1 MSTSPVAES
10 PALPEPINL
19 RAVEDLMANRDAL
32 KTQLGRAIIGQ
43 DAVIENIW
51 LTILCGGHALLV
63 GVPGLAKT
71 LLVRSLSRALALS
84 FKRIQ
89 FTPDLMP
96 SDLIGTNVFQPDSHT
111 FKFLPGPIFCDILL
125 ADEINRTPPKT
136 QSALLEAMEEHQAT
150 VDGISRS
157 LPEHFFVIA
166 TQNPIEYEG
175 TFPLPEAQTDRFLFK
190 IKVDYPTPADE
201 LTLLQQSPFSGRV
214 EDIVQPR
221 ATAADFETIR
231 REIEAITIDQT
242 IYDYTLRLVTASRQS
257 PQLALGA
264 SPRAGRAWIRAARVL
279 ALLRERAFVT
289 PDDIKELAYP
299 ILRHRLVRKAE
310 TEIEG
315 TTVEQVIDQLLASVE
330 VPR

>member
-1 MSTSPVAES
+1 MNSLLATRAAEIRQEIKKVIVGQETLVEKTLI
-10 PALPEPINL
+10 ALL
-19 RAVEDLMANRDAL
+19 A
-32 KTQLGRAIIGQ
+32 
-43 DAVIENIW
+43 
-51 LTILCGGHALLV
+51 GGHVILE

-71 LLVRSLSRALALS
+71 LFARALAASLQVT

-96 SDLIGTNVFQPDSHT
+96 SDLIGTNIFQPGTNT
-111 FKFLPGPIFCDILL
+111 FKFLSGPIFADILL

-150 VDGISRS
+150 VDGVVHA

-201 LTLLQQSPFSGRV
+201 MTLLQQRPFSSRV
-214 EDIVQPR
+214 EDIVQPK
-221 ATAADFETIR
+221 ASPADFAAIR
-231 REIEAITIDQT
+231 DEIAAVTIDQT
-242 IYDYTLRLVTASRQS
+242 IYDYTLRLLIASRQS
-257 PQLALGA
+257 PQLSLGA
-264 SPRAGRAWIRAARVL
+264 SPRAGRAWLKAARVL
-279 ALLRERAFVT
+279 AALRERTFVT

-299 ILRHRLVRKAE
+299 VLRHRLVRTPE

>member
-1 MSTSPVAES
+1 MNSILATRAAEIRQEIKKVIVGQEAVVEK
-10 PALPEPINL
+10 ALI
-19 RAVEDLMANRDAL
+19 AL
-32 KTQLGRAIIGQ
+32 FA
-43 DAVIENIW
+43 
-51 LTILCGGHALLV
+51 GGHVILE

-71 LLVRSLSRALALS
+71 LFARALAASLHVS

-96 SDLIGTNVFQPDSHT
+96 SDLIGTNVFQPDSQT
-111 FKFLPGPIFCDILL
+111 FKFLPGPIFADILL

-150 VDGISRS
+150 VDGVSRP

-190 IKVDYPTPADE
+190 IKIDYPTPADE
-201 LTLLQQSPFSGRV
+201 LVLLQQPPFSSGV
-214 EDIVQPR
+214 EEVVQPR
-221 ATAADFETIR
+221 ATAEDFAAIR
-231 REIEAITIDQT
+231 REIETVTIDQS
-242 IYDYTLRLVTASRQS
+242 IYDYTLRLLTASRQS
-257 PQLALGA
+257 PQLNLGA
-264 SPRAGRAWIRAARVL
+264 SPRAGRAWVRSARVL
-279 ALLRERAFVT
+279 AALRERAFVT

-299 ILRHRLVRKAE
+299 ILRHRLVRRAE

-315 TTVEQVIDQLLASVE
+315 ITVEQVIDQLLASVE

>member
-1 MSTSPVAES
+1 MNSLLCARAGDIRQEIKKVIVGQETLVEKTLI
-10 PALPEPINL
+10 ALF
-19 RAVEDLMANRDAL
+19 A
-32 KTQLGRAIIGQ
+32 
-43 DAVIENIW
+43 
-51 LTILCGGHALLV
+51 GGHVILE

-71 LLVRSLSRALALS
+71 LFARALAASLS
-84 FKRIQ
+84 VGFKRIQ

-111 FKFLPGPIFCDILL
+111 FKFLPGPIFTDILL

-136 QSALLEAMEEHQAT
+136 QSALLEAMEEQQAT
-150 VDGISRS
+150 VDGVSRP
-157 LPEHFFVIA
+157 LPAHFFVIA

-175 TFPLPEAQTDRFLFK
+175 TFPLPEAQSDRFLFK
-190 IKVDYPTPADE
+190 IKVDYPTADDE
-201 LTLLQQSPFSGRV
+201 LTLLRQSPFTAKV
-214 EDIVQPR
+214 EEIVQPKLS
-221 ATAADFETIR
+221 AADFEAIR
-231 REIEAITIDQT
+231 HEIEEVTLDDS
-242 IYDYTLRLVTASRQS
+242 IYDYTLKLLIASRHS
-257 PQLALGA
+257 PLLALGA

-279 ALLRERAFVT
+279 AALRERRFIT

-299 ILRHRLVRKAE
+299 ILRHRLIRTPE

>member
-1 MSTSPVAES
+1 MNSILATRAAEIRQ
-10 PALPEPINL
+10 EVKKI
-19 RAVEDLMANRDAL
+19 
-32 KTQLGRAIIGQ
+32 IIGQ
-43 DAVIENIW
+43 ETLIEKTLIA
-51 LTILCGGHALLV
+51 LFAGGHVILE

-71 LLVRSLSRALALS
+71 LFARALAASLQLK

-96 SDLIGTNVFQPDSHT
+96 SDLIGTNVFQPDTHT
-111 FKFLPGPIFCDILL
+111 FKFLPGPIFADILL

-150 VDGISRS
+150 VDGISYP
-157 LPEHFFVIA
+157 LPEHFLVIA

-201 LTLLQQSPFSGRV
+201 LTLLQQSPFSSRV
-214 EDIVQPR
+214 EDVIQPR
-221 ATAADFETIR
+221 ASADDLAAMR
-231 REIEAITIDQT
+231 REIEAVTIDQS
-242 IYDYTLRLVTASRQS
+242 IYDYTLRLLTTSRQS

-264 SPRAGRAWIRAARVL
+264 SPRAGRGWIRAARVL
-279 ALLRERAFVT
+279 AALRERNFVT

-299 ILRHRLVRKAE
+299 ILRHRLVRETE

-315 TTVEQVIDQLLASVE
+315 TTVDQVIDQLLASVE

>member
-1 MSTSPVAES
+1 MNSTLS
-10 PALPEPINL
+10 L
-19 RAVEDLMANRDAL
+19 RAAEIRQEIKKV
-32 KTQLGRAIIGQ
+32 IVGQ
-43 DAVIENIW
+43 ETVIEKTLIA
-51 LTILCGGHALLV
+51 LLAGGHVILE

-71 LLVRSLSRALALS
+71 LFARALAATLHVS
-84 FKRIQ
+84 FRRIQ

-136 QSALLEAMEEHQAT
+136 QSALLEAMEEKQVT
-150 VDGISRS
+150 VDGSTLF
-157 LPEHFFVIA
+157 LPQHFFVIA

-190 IKVDYPTPADE
+190 IKVEYPTPADE
-201 LTLLQQSPFSGRV
+201 LALLQQPPFSGKV
-214 EDIVQPR
+214 EEIVQPR
-221 ATAADFETIR
+221 ATAEDFAAIR
-231 REIEAITIDQT
+231 REIEAVTIDQS
-242 IYDYTLRLVTASRQS
+242 IYDYTLRLLSASRQS
-257 PQLALGA
+257 PLLALGA
-264 SPRAGRAWIRAARVL
+264 SPRAGRNWIRAARVM
-279 ALLRERAFVT
+279 ASLRERAFVT

-299 ILRHRLVRKAE
+299 VLRHRLIRKPE

>member
-1 MSTSPVAES
+1 MNSTLATRAAEIRQEIGKVIVGQE
-10 PALPEPINL
+10 AL
-19 RAVEDLMANRDAL
+19 VEKTLIAL
-32 KTQLGRAIIGQ
+32 LA
-43 DAVIENIW
+43 
-51 LTILCGGHALLV
+51 GGHVILE

-71 LLVRSLSRALALS
+71 LFARALAASLHLR

-96 SDLIGTNVFQPDSHT
+96 ADLIGTNVFHPDSHT
-111 FKFLPGPIFCDILL
+111 FKFLPGPIFADILL

-150 VDGISRS
+150 VDGVSHP
-157 LPEHFFVIA
+157 LPDYFFVIA

-201 LTLLQQSPFSGRV
+201 LTLLQQPPFSRQV
-214 EDIVQPR
+214 EEIVTPR
-221 ATAADFETIR
+221 ASAEDFTAIR
-231 REIEAITIDQT
+231 QEIETVT
-242 IYDYTLRLVTASRQS
+242 VEPSIYDYTLRLLTASRQS

-279 ALLRERAFVT
+279 AALRERGFVT

-299 ILRHRLVRKAE
+299 VLRHRLIRKAE

-315 TTVEQVIDQLLASVE
+315 IAIEPIIDQLLASVE

>member
-1 MSTSPVAES
+1 MNSILATRAAEIR
-10 PALPEPINL
+10 EEIKKVIVGQE
-19 RAVEDLMANRDAL
+19 AVVE
-32 KTQLGRAIIGQ
+32 KTLIAFL
-43 DAVIENIW
+43 A
-51 LTILCGGHALLV
+51 GGHVILE

-71 LLVRSLSRALALS
+71 LLARALAASLQVS
-84 FKRIQ
+84 FRRIQ

-96 SDLIGTNVFQPDSHT
+96 SDLIGTNVFQPDAQT
-111 FKFLPGPIFCDILL
+111 FKFLPGPIFSDVLL

-150 VDGISRS
+150 VDGVTHL

-190 IKVDYPTPADE
+190 VRIDYPTPADE
-201 LTLLQQSPFSGRV
+201 LILLQQPPFSRQVEEIVAPRASV
-214 EDIVQPR
+214 EDF
-221 ATAADFETIR
+221 AAMR
-231 REIEAITIDQT
+231 QEIENVTVDQT
-242 IYDYTLRLVTASRQS
+242 IYDYVLRLLLASRQS
-257 PQLALGA
+257 PQIALGA
-264 SPRAGRAWIRAARVL
+264 SPRAGRGWIKAARVL
-279 ALLRERAFVT
+279 AALRERVFVT

-299 ILRHRLVRKAE
+299 ILRHRLVRQAE

-315 TTVEQVIDQLLASVE
+315 TKVEQVIDQLMASVE

>member
-1 MSTSPVAES
+1 MNSTLA
-10 PALPEPINL
+10 L
-19 RAVEDLMANRDAL
+19 RAAEIRQEIKKVIVGQETLVEKTLIAL
-32 KTQLGRAIIGQ
+32 LA
-43 DAVIENIW
+43 
-51 LTILCGGHALLV
+51 GGHVILE

-71 LLVRSLSRALALS
+71 LFARALAASLHVS

-96 SDLIGTNVFQPDSHT
+96 SD
-111 FKFLPGPIFCDILL
+111 LL

-150 VDGISRS
+150 VDGISRP

-201 LTLLQQSPFSGRV
+201 LTLLQTSPFSGKV
-214 EDIVQPR
+214 EDIIQPR
-221 ATAADFETIR
+221 ASAADFAIIR
-231 REIEAITIDQT
+231 QEVEAITVDQT
-242 IYDYTLRLVTASRQS
+242 IYDYTLRLLTASRQS
-257 PQLALGA
+257 PLLALGA

-279 ALLRERAFVT
+279 ASLRERAFIT

>member
-1 MSTSPVAES
+1 
-10 PALPEPINL
+10 
-19 RAVEDLMANRDAL
+19 
-32 KTQLGRAIIGQ
+32 
-43 DAVIENIW
+43 
-51 LTILCGGHALLV
+51 
-63 GVPGLAKT
+63 
-71 LLVRSLSRALALS
+71 
-84 FKRIQ
+84 
-89 FTPDLMP
+89 MP
-96 SDLIGTNVFQPDSHT
+96 SDLIGTNVVQPGSNT
-111 FKFLPGPIFCDILL
+111 FKFLPGPIFADILL

-150 VDGISRS
+150 VDGVLHP

-201 LTLLQQSPFSGRV
+201 MTLLQQRPFSARV
-214 EDIVQPR
+214 EDVIQPR
-221 ATAADFETIR
+221 ASAADFAAIR
-231 REIEAITIDQT
+231 LEIDAITIDQT
-242 IYDYTLRLVTASRQS
+242 IDDYPLRLLTASRQS

-264 SPRAGRAWIRAARVL
+264 SPRAGRAWLKAARVL
-279 ALLRERAFVT
+279 AALRQRTFVT

-299 ILRHRLVRKAE
+299 VLRHRLVRTPE

-315 TTVEQVIDQLLASVE
+315 TSVEQVIDQLLASVE

>member
-1 MSTSPVAES
+1 MNSTLATRAGEIRQEIKKIIVGQE
-10 PALPEPINL
+10 AL
-19 RAVEDLMANRDAL
+19 VEKTLIAL
-32 KTQLGRAIIGQ
+32 LA
-43 DAVIENIW
+43 
-51 LTILCGGHALLV
+51 GGHVILE

-71 LLVRSLSRALALS
+71 LFARALAASLDLR

-96 SDLIGTNVFQPDSHT
+96 SDLIGTNVFQPDLHT
-111 FKFLPGPIFCDILL
+111 FKFLAGPIFADILL

-150 VDGISRS
+150 VDGVTHV

-201 LTLLQQSPFSGRV
+201 LVLLQQAPFSSKV
-214 EDIVQPR
+214 EDVIQPR
-221 ATAADFETIR
+221 ATAADFAAIR
-231 REIEAITIDQT
+231 QEIEAVTVEPS
-242 IYDYTLRLVTASRQS
+242 IYDYTLRLLTASRQS

-279 ALLRERAFVT
+279 AALRERAFVT

-299 ILRHRLVRKAE
+299 VLRHRLIRKAE

-315 TTVEQVIDQLLASVE
+315 VTVEQVIDQLLASVE

>member
-1 MSTSPVAES
+1 MNSLLATRAAEIRQEIRKVIVGQETVVENTLI
-10 PALPEPINL
+10 ALL
-19 RAVEDLMANRDAL
+19 A
-32 KTQLGRAIIGQ
+32 
-43 DAVIENIW
+43 
-51 LTILCGGHALLV
+51 GGHVILE

-71 LLVRSLSRALALS
+71 LFARALAATLDLS

-96 SDLIGTNVFQPDSHT
+96 SDLIGTNVFQPDNQT
-111 FKFLPGPIFCDILL
+111 FKFLPGPIFADILL

-150 VDGISRS
+150 VDGVSRP

-201 LTLLQQSPFSGRV
+201 LALLQQSPFSRRV
-214 EDIVQPR
+214 EEVLQPK
-221 ATAADFETIR
+221 ASAADFAAIR
-231 REIEAITIDQT
+231 AEIEAVKVEPG
-242 IYDYTLRLVTASRQS
+242 IYDYTLRLVTASRLS
-257 PQLALGA
+257 PQLLLGA

-279 ALLRERAFVT
+279 AALRERTFVT

-299 ILRHRLVRKAE
+299 ILRHRLVRQPE

-315 TTVEQVIDQLLASVE
+315 TPIERIIDQLLASVE

>member
-1 MSTSPVAES
+1 MNSILATRAAEIRQ
-10 PALPEPINL
+10 EIKK
-19 RAVEDLMANRDAL
+19 V
-32 KTQLGRAIIGQ
+32 IIGQ
-43 DAVIENIW
+43 ESLVEKTLIA
-51 LTILCGGHALLV
+51 LLAGGHVILE

-71 LLVRSLSRALALS
+71 LFARALAASLHVS

-96 SDLIGTNVFQPDSHT
+96 SDLIGTNVFQQDTHT
-111 FKFLPGPIFCDILL
+111 FKFLPGPIFAEILL

-136 QSALLEAMEEHQAT
+136 QSALLEAMEEHQVT
-150 VDGISRS
+150 VDGVSRP
-157 LPEHFFVIA
+157 LAEHFFVIA

-201 LTLLQQSPFSGRV
+201 LTLLQQSPFSSRV
-214 EDIVQPR
+214 EDVIKPR
-221 ATAADFETIR
+221 ATAEDFAAIRSEIAAVTI
-231 REIEAITIDQT
+231 EQS
-242 IYDYTLRLVTASRQS
+242 IYDYTLSLITASRQS

-264 SPRAGRAWIRAARVL
+264 SPRAGRAWIKSARVL
-279 ALLRERAFVT
+279 AALRERNFIT

-299 ILRHRLVRKAE
+299 ILRHRLVRTAE

>member
-1 MSTSPVAES
+1 MNPTLATRAAEIRQEIKKVIVGQEAVVEKTLI
-10 PALPEPINL
+10 ALL
-19 RAVEDLMANRDAL
+19 A
-32 KTQLGRAIIGQ
+32 
-43 DAVIENIW
+43 
-51 LTILCGGHALLV
+51 GGHVILE

-71 LLVRSLSRALALS
+71 LFARALAASLQVS

-96 SDLIGTNVFQPDSHT
+96 SDLIGTNVFQPDTHT
-111 FKFLPGPIFCDILL
+111 FKFLPGPIFADILL

-150 VDGISRS
+150 VDGVSRP

-190 IKVDYPTPADE
+190 IKVEYPTPADE
-201 LTLLQQSPFSGRV
+201 LILLQQAPFSTRV
-214 EDIVQPR
+214 EEIIQPKVS
-221 ATAADFETIR
+221 AEDFVAMR
-231 REIEAITIDQT
+231 REIETVTIEPS
-242 IYDYTLRLVTASRQS
+242 IYDYTLRLLTASRQS

-264 SPRAGRAWIRAARVL
+264 SPRAGRAWVRSARVL
-279 ALLRERAFVT
+279 AALRERAFIT

-299 ILRHRLVRKAE
+299 ILRHRLVRTAE

-315 TTVEQVIDQLLASVE
+315 ITVEQVIDQLLASVE

>member
-1 MSTSPVAES
+1 MNSTLS
-10 PALPEPINL
+10 L
-19 RAVEDLMANRDAL
+19 RAAEIRQEIRKVIVGQESLIEKTLIAL
-32 KTQLGRAIIGQ
+32 LA
-43 DAVIENIW
+43 
-51 LTILCGGHALLV
+51 GGHVILE

-71 LLVRSLSRALALS
+71 LFARALAATLHVS
-84 FKRIQ
+84 FRRIQ

-96 SDLIGTNVFQPDSHT
+96 SDLIGTNVFQPDTQT

-136 QSALLEAMEEHQAT
+136 QSALLESMEEHQVT
-150 VDGISRS
+150 VDGTSRA

-201 LTLLQQSPFSGRV
+201 LTLLQQAPFAAPV
-214 EDIVQPR
+214 ESLVQPR
-221 ATAADFETIR
+221 ATAEDFTIIR
-231 REIEAITIDQT
+231 QEIEAVTIDRT
-242 IYDYTLRLVTASRQS
+242 IYDYTLRLLTASRQS
-257 PQLALGA
+257 PLVALGA
-264 SPRAGRAWIRAARVL
+264 SPRAGRNWIRAARVL
-279 ALLRERAFVT
+279 ASLRERAFVT

-299 ILRHRLVRKAE
+299 ILRHRLIRKAE

>member
-1 MSTSPVAES
+1 MNSTLS
-10 PALPEPINL
+10 L
-19 RAVEDLMANRDAL
+19 RAAEIRQEIKKVIVGQETLIEKTLIAL
-32 KTQLGRAIIGQ
+32 LA
-43 DAVIENIW
+43 
-51 LTILCGGHALLV
+51 GGHVILE

-71 LLVRSLSRALALS
+71 LFARALAASLHVS
-84 FKRIQ
+84 FRRIQ

-96 SDLIGTNVFQPDSHT
+96 SDLIGTNVFQPDSQT
-111 FKFLPGPIFCDILL
+111 FKFLPGPIFCDVLL

-136 QSALLEAMEEHQAT
+136 QSALLEAMEEKQVT
-150 VDGISRS
+150 VDGTTLL

-201 LTLLQQSPFSGRV
+201 LTLLQQPPFTSKV

-221 ATAADFETIR
+221 ATAEDFAIIR
-231 REIEAITIDQT
+231 NEIEAVTIDQT
-242 IYDYTLRLVTASRQS
+242 IYDYTLRLLTASRQS
-257 PQLALGA
+257 PLVALGA
-264 SPRAGRAWIRAARVL
+264 SPRAGRNWIRAARVL
-279 ALLRERAFVT
+279 ASLRERAFVT

-299 ILRHRLVRKAE
+299 VLRHRLIRKPE

>member
-1 MSTSPVAES
+1 MNPTLATRAAEIRQ
-10 PALPEPINL
+10 E
-19 RAVEDLMANRDAL
+19 L
-32 KTQLGRAIIGQ
+32 KKVIIGQ
-43 DAVIENIW
+43 EAVVEKTLIAF
-51 LTILCGGHALLV
+51 LAGGHVILE

-71 LLVRSLSRALALS
+71 LLARALAASLRVS

-96 SDLIGTNVFQPDSHT
+96 SDLIGTNVFQPDAHT
-111 FKFLPGPIFCDILL
+111 FKFLPGPVFADILL

-136 QSALLEAMEEHQAT
+136 QSALLEAMEERQVT
-150 VDGISRS
+150 VDGVSRP
-157 LPEHFFVIA
+157 LPEYFFVIA

-190 IKVDYPTPADE
+190 IKIDYPTASDE
-201 LTLLQQSPFSGRV
+201 MALLQQPPFATPLENIIVPQTTTGDFAAVRKEIAAIAV
-214 EDIVQPR
+214 EQS
-221 ATAADFETIR
+221 
-231 REIEAITIDQT
+231 
-242 IYDYTLRLVTASRQS
+242 IYDYTLRLLTASRQS

-264 SPRAGRAWIRAARVL
+264 SPRAGRGWIRAARVL
-279 ALLRERAFVT
+279 AALRERAFVI

-299 ILRHRLVRKAE
+299 ILRHRLVRQAE

-315 TTVEQVIDQLLASVE
+315 TQVEQVIDQLLASVE

>member
-1 MSTSPVAES
+1 MNPTLAHRAAEIRQEIKKVIVGQEAVVEKTLI
-10 PALPEPINL
+10 ALL
-19 RAVEDLMANRDAL
+19 A
-32 KTQLGRAIIGQ
+32 
-43 DAVIENIW
+43 
-51 LTILCGGHALLV
+51 GGHVILE

-71 LLVRSLSRALALS
+71 LVARALAASLHVS
-84 FKRIQ
+84 FRRIQ

-96 SDLIGTNVFQPDSHT
+96 SDLLGTNVFQPDSQT
-111 FKFLPGPIFCDILL
+111 FKFLPGPIFADILL

-136 QSALLEAMEEHQAT
+136 QSALLEAMEEHQVT
-150 VDGISRS
+150 IDGVSRE

-201 LTLLQQSPFSGRV
+201 LALLQQAPFAGKV
-214 EDIVQPR
+214 ETIIQPR
-221 ATAADFETIR
+221 ITADDFAAIR
-231 REIEAITIDQT
+231 REIETVTIEQS

-257 PQLALGA
+257 RQLALGA
-264 SPRAGRAWIRAARVL
+264 SPRAGRAWLRAARVL
-279 ALLRERAFVT
+279 AALRERAFVI

-299 ILRHRLVRKAE
+299 ILRHRLVRQAE

-315 TTVEQVIDQLLASVE
+315 VSIEQVIDQLLASVE